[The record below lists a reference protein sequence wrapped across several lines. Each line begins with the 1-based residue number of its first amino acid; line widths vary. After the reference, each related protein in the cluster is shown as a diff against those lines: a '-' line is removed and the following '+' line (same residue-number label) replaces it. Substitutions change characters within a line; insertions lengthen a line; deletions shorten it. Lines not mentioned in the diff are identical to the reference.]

1 MIDNNIGLLQM
12 VCYVGVSSH
21 IAVKANKSS
30 GLLFRLFGLS
40 RVIVKDISSDS
51 TIITAIK
58 VCLSVTISLIP
69 IMQFTVINQQLIR

>member
-1 MIDNNIGLLQM
+1 M

-40 RVIVKDISSDS
+40 WVIVKDISSDS

-58 VCLSVTISLIP
+58 VYLSVTISLIP
-69 IMQFTVINQQLIR
+69 IMQFTVINRQLIR